1 MPVRASTSDLRAKL
15 RQLLNDPDGVEF
27 TELQLQDFLDDV
39 RATVNQAPIEVV
51 LEKQPGGASDRKRK
65 WRARC
70 GVWESGVTF
79 QDEDYAT
86 ITPSTSDLWLG
97 QWAFATDY
105 ESVFI
110 TGLVH
115 NVYGAAVDALRVLVA
130 RVAPDFDTKI
140 GELSV
145 DLSQQHKG
153 LLALLAEYERKSAD
167 WVGRQV
173 YDATSSPVGY
183 GELILP
189 DFTGF

>member
-27 TELQLQDFLDDV
+27 TELQLQDFLDDT
-39 RATVNQAPIEVV
+39 RATVTQAPIEVI
-51 LEKQPGGASDRKRK
+51 LERQAGDTSDRRRQ

-79 QDEDYAT
+79 KDEDYAT

-97 QWAFATDY
+97 QWEFAADHET
-105 ESVFI
+105 VFI

-115 NVYGAAVDALRVLVA
+115 NVYGAAVEALKVLLA
-130 RVAPDFDTKI
+130 RVAQDFDVKV
-140 GELSV
+140 GELSA

-153 LLALLAEYERKSAD
+153 LLALIEQYRQASAA

-173 YDATSSPVGY
+173 YDQTNSPVGY
-183 GELILP
+183 AELVLP
-189 DFTGF
+189 EWTGF